1 MTISGSDT
9 GSIASIASSQKRENL
24 MSELCERIDVIARRW
39 HASALGVY
47 EHVQFEDGGDN
58 SLVYGWDEEDGPASL
73 VLDPSTCFALDVQ
86 WRRLLDHTAVLF
98 DGPSVVRLGDNV
110 ALRYVA
116 NPSMSTATYIVV
128 SLHSDAETA
137 SKCSRELDAAMSTAQ
152 VAADAVPVSLTRRE
166 LEIARWICEGKTSS
180 EIAIIL
186 SLSEHTVNDYI
197 RSGMKKMGAPNRLSF
212 IAKTIRRGLVA

>member
-9 GSIASIASSQKRENL
+9 GSIASIASSQKREDAML
-24 MSELCERIDVIARRW
+24 ELCERIDVIARRW
-39 HASALGVY
+39 NASALGVY
-47 EHVQFEDGGDN
+47 EHVQIEDGEDN
-58 SLVYGWDEEDGPASL
+58 RLVYGWDEEDDAASL
-73 VLDPSTCFALDVQ
+73 VLDPSTSFALDVQ
-86 WRRLLDHTAVLF
+86 WRRLLGHAEVIF

-116 NPSMSTATYIVV
+116 HPSMSTATYVVV

-137 SKCSRELDAAMSTAQ
+137 SKCSRELDAAMTTTQFSI
-152 VAADAVPVSLTRRE
+152 DPKPVSLTKRE

-180 EIAIIL
+180 EIAVIL

-197 RSGMKKMGAPNRLSF
+197 RSGMKKMGATNRLSF

>member
-1 MTISGSDT
+1 
-9 GSIASIASSQKRENL
+9 
-24 MSELCERIDVIARRW
+24 
-39 HASALGVY
+39 
-47 EHVQFEDGGDN
+47 
-58 SLVYGWDEEDGPASL
+58 
-73 VLDPSTCFALDVQ
+73 
-86 WRRLLDHTAVLF
+86 LLDHTAVLF

-116 NPSMSTATYIVV
+116 NPSVSTATYIVV

-197 RSGMKKMGAPNRLSF
+197 RSGMKKMGNRCPAPTL
-212 IAKTIRRGLVA
+212 AAAA